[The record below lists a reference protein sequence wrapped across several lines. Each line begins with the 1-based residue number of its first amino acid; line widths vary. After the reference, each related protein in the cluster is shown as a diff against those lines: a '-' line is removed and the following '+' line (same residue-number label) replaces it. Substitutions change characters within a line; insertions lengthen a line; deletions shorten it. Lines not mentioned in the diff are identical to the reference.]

1 MRISSSQSQ
10 QSGAALALALF
21 LLIVITLLGITA
33 MRASQLSLKLS
44 ANEESRIDANESAQ
58 SIVDALLASTIN
70 FPITP
75 ATDVQV
81 SCYSG
86 GSNITAD
93 TAPFYAPFAC
103 SSGTMTPPA
112 TTSGKFAGNSY
123 IEIYRESVNGSPL
136 VTANAVS
143 TEGSSYKLQFARFR
157 ITAGYN
163 RAAEGRGVAE
173 VQQGVYI
180 AVPASSVTGVNL
192 YQ

>member
-1 MRISSSQSQ
+1 MRTLRPARSR

-21 LLIVITLLGITA
+21 LLVVITLLGITA

-44 ANEESRIDANESAQ
+44 ANEESRVDANESAQ
-58 SIVDALLASTIN
+58 SIVDALLASTAN
-70 FPITP
+70 FPVK
-75 ATDVQV
+75 ATADTQV
-81 SCYSG
+81 SCYTG
-86 GSNITAD
+86 GSSLGAL
-93 TAPFYAPFAC
+93 FSC
-103 SSGTMTPPA
+103 SNATLTPPA
-112 TTSGKFAGNSY
+112 TNSGKFTGHSY
-123 IEIYRESVNGSPL
+123 IEVYRESVNGSPL

-143 TEGSSYKLQFARFR
+143 TEGSSYRLQFARFR

>member
-1 MRISSSQSQ
+1 MRPHSTPTQ

-21 LLIVITLLGITA
+21 LLVVITLLGITA

-44 ANEESRIDANESAQ
+44 ANEESRIDASESAQ
-58 SIVDALLASTIN
+58 SLVDALLASSTN
-70 FPITP
+70 FPVLP
-75 ATDVQV
+75 ATDTQV
-81 SCYSG
+81 SCYG
-86 GSNITAD
+86 GGNNLTAN
-93 TAPFYAPFAC
+93 TSPFFAPFSC
-103 SSGTMTPPA
+103 SSGSLTPPA
-112 TTSGKFAGNSY
+112 TKSGKFQGNSY
-123 IEIYRESVNGSPL
+123 VEVFRESVNGSPL

-192 YQ
+192 FQ